1 MKTAI
6 VVLLSIAVAQAA
18 QCQPVQI
25 GPPDP
30 HHCDKIKVDPNLIIE
45 QDADV
50 HGRLIDATRAPFSNP
65 PVELRVFLST
75 TKQVLYKAVRTDAD
89 GNFHIE
95 GVKAGL
101 YRLVASP
108 TRVFQ
113 QPAPLRC
120 VEKQCELSITLQV
133 TPTDL
138 PDNQCPIR

>member
-6 VVLLSIAVAQAA
+6 LLLSIAVVPAA
-18 QCQPVQI
+18 QCQLVHF

-30 HHCDKIKVDPNLIIE
+30 NYCDRIKVEPNLTIE

-50 HGRLIDATRAPFSNP
+50 HGRLTDATGAPFSNS
-65 PVELRVFLST
+65 PVELRVFLSAV
-75 TKQVLYKAVRTDAD
+75 KQVLSKTVRTDAD

-95 GVKAGL
+95 GVRAGK

-120 VEKQCELSITLQV
+120 VEKQCKLSITLQA

-138 PDNQCPIR
+138 PDNQCPVR